1 MQTSLLI
8 GKTISSAQLMRK
20 AAFDDTGYLELSF
33 TDGTRCVIAAGY
45 SSYTGES
52 EGEYPTFLKLM
63 NDLSHLE
70 PANKNPNE

>member
-1 MQTSLLI
+1 MQTNSLI

-20 AAFDDTGYLELSF
+20 AVFDDTGYLELRF

-52 EGEYPTFLKLM
+52 EGEYPTFLKLVD
-63 NDLSHLE
+63 DLTYLE
-70 PANKNPNE
+70 PANKNPIE